1 MSLPSKLLT
10 GIINEKVYD
19 YLNQQNVLSEKQ
31 KGCQRRARG
40 TKGQLLIDKA
50 VVRNSRR
57 SKTNLKEAW
66 VDLRKAYD
74 MVPQSGILKTLELVG
89 TATNI
94 IELLKRSM
102 QSWRTVLFSGKNRL
116 GKVNIRRGIFQG
128 DSLSSLL
135 FVVALSPVTI
145 LLKTLKQL
153 DIHLEKERRV

>member
-1 MSLPSKLLT
+1 
-10 GIINEKVYD
+10 
-19 YLNQQNVLSEKQ
+19 
-31 KGCQRRARG
+31 
-40 TKGQLLIDKA
+40 
-50 VVRNSRR
+50 
-57 SKTNLKEAW
+57 
-66 VDLRKAYD
+66 